1 MIFIICYSSGSY
13 LFGIIASISATFS
26 EILIQYSKVSIVD
39 IPLTTFSLLFFTISV
54 YYLKRSELSFRK
66 LIVLSIIIG
75 VSIAMKYTGALLVL
89 PLFLIINKFLH
100 QNKKFSGTKY
110 FQIIFT
116 STLGL
121 GFFFIWSILLVK
133 EDLVLHEL
141 TALTTDGIIEIEYLN
156 LLDNMFYIAFS
167 LSLMLL
173 FIAYLIFK
181 DKINGLDTFISP
193 VYLQSMGVVFFGFF
207 LFSPY
212 TIFLR

>member
-1 MIFIICYSSGSY
+1 MKANLILNFFRYPAGYINLLAVIFTISEIYCGKLTKEDAYKISWSFSKIIIAVLPVMIFIICYSSGSY

-100 QNKKFSGTKY
+100 QNK
-110 FQIIFT
+110 
-116 STLGL
+116 
-121 GFFFIWSILLVK
+121 
-133 EDLVLHEL
+133 
-141 TALTTDGIIEIEYLN
+141 N
-156 LLDNMFYIAFS
+156 S
-167 LSLMLL
+167 LEQN
-173 FIAYLIFK
+173 IFK
-181 DKINGLDTFISP
+181 
-193 VYLQSMGVVFFGFF
+193 
-207 LFSPY
+207 
-212 TIFLR
+212 